1 MLVLVSVLG
10 LLAPVAA
17 PPSREITREM
27 RAPSAEICSENDGRP
42 PPVLPVPLAFVFVVF
57 VVFVLVTV
65 SGLREGGATDVMLI
79 LTLTLSFW
87 FVGFVW
93 CSATSVL
100 VLLVLEV
107 LELVKLLVRRTSI
120 GSAAARSSTRR
131 SCCCCCSSV
140 GLWMRSRVVM
150 AFLSF
155 ILICSSG
162 FQ

>member
-10 LLAPVAA
+10 LPAPAAA

-57 VVFVLVTV
+57 VFVLVTV
-65 SGLREGGATDVMLI
+65 SGLREGGATDVMI
-79 LTLTLSFW
+79 LPLTFW
-87 FVGFVW
+87 SNGEAFVGLTFVW
-93 CSATSVL
+93 CSATRVL

-120 GSAAARSSTRR
+120 GSAAARTSTR
-131 SCCCCCSSV
+131 CSSV
-140 GLWMRSRVVM
+140 GLLMRSRVVM

-155 ILICSSG
+155 ILIYSSG

>member
-10 LLAPVAA
+10 LPAPAAA

-57 VVFVLVTV
+57 VFVLVTV

-93 CSATSVL
+93 CSATKVL
-100 VLLVLEV
+100 VLLVLEM
-107 LELVKLLVRRTSI
+107 LELVKLLVSRTSI
-120 GSAAARSSTRR
+120 GSAAARTSTR
-131 SCCCCCSSV
+131 CSSV
-140 GLWMRSRVVM
+140 GWLMRSRVVM
-150 AFLSF
+150 AFLPF